1 MSAVDAYERGG
12 WLKPGVSRAVNAT
25 NRPETVYS
33 YRSRVNAG
41 KLALAAQSAQAP
53 ELRERLQLAIM
64 RGLGSASVPGLGRIA
79 ASDRYYEATH
89 GGDWPED
96 H

>member
-1 MSAVDAYERGG
+1 
-12 WLKPGVSRAVNAT
+12 VSK
-25 NRPETVYS
+25 PETVYS
-33 YRSRVNAG
+33 YRSRVNTE

-53 ELRERLQLAIM
+53 ELRERLQLAMM
-64 RGLGSASVPGLGRIA
+64 RGVGSASVPGLGRIA
-79 ASDRYYEATH
+79 ARDRYYEATH